1 MEGAQL
7 GVFQDGHCDAGHD
20 DGYGHKS
27 ENRAEN
33 QNFCTALAGPVSY
46 KSGGHRTNSLSV

>member
-20 DGYGHKS
+20 DGHGHKS

-33 QNFCTALAGPVSY
+33 YIFAQPWLGQ
-46 KSGGHRTNSLSV
+46 